1 MSIEYENKVK
11 NYLRMLE
18 NETRYIT
25 ATPED
30 WLKFLHTSCNNYKLD
45 FRELV
50 LVNTTFPNATA
61 LLQLKDWNSKFGRKV
76 KKQETG
82 IPSLDFTQGKRIRV
96 KYYFDISQTV
106 ETENS
111 KPVPLWRYNNKHE
124 SNVVKA
130 LNSKFNLKC
139 SNFET
144 AISGAINKLTLISLD
159 SNYNYLQKVYNNTP
173 LVKFGA
179 TAKKIYGDMI
189 AKSAMAVVVSRC
201 GYDITK
207 LFNANDFQDVTMFD
221 SSKTTLALGSA
232 TLNTAKEIL
241 NVISYTINKE
251 IEKEKSY
258 ERNKENSQWNRLYS
272 GRGRDLVSGPST
284 SGVRVEQLGSSKERL
299 LEEQRRDAIRRNDD
313 DGRDSSAPRNSSN
326 SGSGEVQNIDRAEE
340 ESIGS
345 NRGTQG
351 ERLAQVGTISQ
362 QHSGGSS
369 SGSSRR
375 NDLHLNEENLKSNT
389 EAEVIDN
396 SSAFSISQEQINKI
410 ITEGS
415 GVVNG
420 KYRIYEQFAKDETL
434 KDNAQFLK
442 NEYGIGGKSSAA
454 TYNHIGVDWDG
465 KGLLLANKN
474 TENKILL
481 KWEKVAKIIS
491 YLIKTDGYLNSAE
504 KQGYIDYKKAKE
516 LPAEKQ
522 KEAEIPAEELELAY
536 SVGKK
541 CYIGADEYK
550 IIGITD
556 NAVSLFDSRYP
567 LLSTDMSKEEFEKK
581 ITENRQFNEH
591 LFVKKLL
598 DKDLFFNNLDKESFT
613 YIYYNPDADSGG
625 QFVITEIPYEQ
636 VIEASKK
643 YPDNTSEFFDY
654 IVSVGRQTAVDVDS
668 EFFRDSLDKYNSN
681 SHFAEGLTDDVKN
694 QLTNIALSGDTNFK
708 QKDYYDSYSEIQSE
722 NPDAIILFRVGDFY
736 EVLGDNAQEAA
747 EALNL
752 TLMSRTINGEKI
764 PMVGFPSSYL
774 EDNEN
779 LLVEIGYKILTV
791 EPEDVAERASLRNKA
806 QEVAKQ
812 NNLPFYDKFSMG
824 FEDDFDMAV
833 YDGSMSADDYEKL
846 QQADIEPKADRP
858 TITCDWSEHS
868 AFEDGKTYS
877 VADFDRI
884 MKSADDEWVRLRQY
898 EQDTYGNDMD
908 AIYQAYEDG
917 EIDSVHQG
925 YAKTKFI
932 INMPDGTRYT
942 ERQDIGDGDGGVI
955 DFLRQYDNYKNLVP
969 ILEQERDNEPSL
981 LTPVYGE
988 EFVKEVE
995 EQSDNL
1001 SAQQKREDVI
1011 FSSDGKNYV
1020 ITDDNFAD
1028 GTKSER
1034 YANNINAIK
1043 TLKEIESS
1051 NRQATPAEQEILAKY
1066 VGWGGLDSYF
1076 KAENNAQLKA
1086 LLNDDEYKAAL
1097 ASTLTSF
1104 YTPPAVIRAVYN
1116 ALNNLGFKTGNI
1128 LEPSCGVGNFMGLCP
1143 TNMSDSKFYG
1153 VELDDISGRIASKLY
1168 PQANIA
1174 VQGFETTN
1182 LPDNFFDAAVGNV
1195 PFAQLKVLDKK
1206 YDKYNF
1212 LIHDY
1217 FFAKTLDKVRPGGI
1231 IAFIT
1236 SKGTMDK
1243 KSSKVRKY
1251 IAQRAELL
1259 GAIRLPNDT
1268 FSKTAGTEVTS
1279 DILIL
1284 KKRERMI
1291 DIEPDWVHLGKDDN
1305 GITINS
1311 YFVEHPEMILGEMQ
1325 EVSGPFGAKA
1335 ECIAYENANL
1345 EDLLNEAVSNIDG
1358 EYKAQAIE
1366 KLFED
1371 TEDDEDADLIPAT
1384 PDVKN
1389 FSYTVVDG
1397 DIYYRQNSVM
1407 EKQKVNKTAEKRIKA
1422 LVKVREAL
1430 REVLNNQLEDMP
1442 DEIIANSQRKLNVIY
1457 DRFVNEYGY
1466 INSKANMKAFEKDN
1480 SINLLASL
1488 EKFDSEKNYKGKSD
1502 IFSKRTIQPHKAVDK
1517 VDTASDAL
1525 AVSISEKAK
1534 IDLEYMSQLYGKSVD
1549 DIIDE
1554 LEGVIFNV
1562 PGTDIYQTADEYL
1575 SGNVREKLRTAL
1587 SYSYDKPEQYDCN
1600 ITALKAVQPVD
1611 LTATE
1616 IDVRLGATWLP
1627 VDVVRDFMYE
1637 TFGTSRY
1644 IRDSIDVSYSEYN
1657 SEWRIS
1663 HKSLDKSVNAVST
1676 YGTKRINAYKILEDT
1691 LNLRDV
1697 KIFDNI
1703 FENGKE
1709 KRVLNKEETAIAQS
1723 KQELI
1728 KSRFASWIFSD
1739 RDRRERLCRLYNEKF
1754 NSVRPR
1760 EYDGSHL
1767 IFDGMNSEIQL
1778 REHQRNAVAHAIYG
1792 GNTLLAHTVG
1802 AGKTFEMVAIA
1813 MESKR
1818 LGLCNKSLFVVP
1830 NHITEQMGIEF
1841 MQLYPA
1847 ANILVATKKDFETA
1861 NRKKFCSRIAT
1872 GDYDAVIIGHS
1883 QFEKIPMSIERQRQ
1897 IIEMQIDDV
1906 IESITFAQD
1915 NNAENFTI
1923 KQLEKM
1929 KKNLENKLQKLNDQ
1943 SRKDDVVIFEE
1954 LGVDRLFVDEAHYY
1968 KNLFLYTKMRNVAG
1982 VSQTEAQKSSDL
1994 FMKCRYLDEI
2004 TDGKGVV
2011 FATGTPI
2018 SNSMTELY
2026 TMQRYLQYNKLVD
2039 LGLSNFDAWAS
2050 TFGETVTALELSP
2063 EGNGYRMKTRFAKF
2077 FNLPELMST
2086 FREIADIKTADV
2098 LDLDV
2103 PEVERHNVLTKP
2115 SEQQKEIIAG
2125 IGDRADKVHSGDV
2138 DPSVDNM
2145 LKITNDGR
2153 KLALDQR
2160 LINPMLP
2167 DFEGSKLNVCAD
2179 NIFSLWDKTKEDRLA
2194 QMVFCDISTPNGAG
2208 KFNVYDELKTK
2219 LIAKGIPENE
2229 IAFIHDAK
2237 TNQQKQDIFSQVRSG
2252 KIRVIIGSTSKMGA
2266 GTNCQDKL
2274 IALHHLDCPWRP
2286 SDLQQREG
2294 RIIRQGNKNSLVHIY
2309 SYLTENTF
2317 DAYLYQLVENKQK
2330 FISQIM
2336 TSKSPVRSAED
2347 IDELQLSYAVAKA
2360 LCSGNPLIKEKMDLD
2375 IEVSKL
2381 QLLKANFLSVKY
2393 DLEDKIASTYP
2404 QQINNAKYKIDKIKN
2419 DIELAQSH
2427 ITDDFELKIKG
2438 ITYNDK
2444 KEAGQQL
2451 LLACDKSIGSDK
2463 VRIGEY
2469 KGFIL
2474 DLRFDAYHS
2483 NKYFLTLNGSAHYDV
2498 ELGQDIFGNVTRIDN
2513 VLKSLPG
2520 ELEKA
2525 KNELSKVESDYDSAK
2540 EAVNTTFDK
2549 EEELNTKLAR
2559 LKELNTILEVD
2570 NSSIK
2575 KNEDTADNNE
2585 DEYYYAKVN
2594 EKQKDILFSEG
2605 YKDFAPSDDGGK
2617 FIVKYPAA
2625 DKVKVQQ
2632 LLNNNAI
2639 KL

>member
-1 MSIEYENKVK
+1 M
-11 NYLRMLE
+11 
-18 NETRYIT
+18 
-25 ATPED
+25 
-30 WLKFLHTSCNNYKLD
+30 
-45 FRELV
+45 
-50 LVNTTFPNATA
+50 
-61 LLQLKDWNSKFGRKV
+61 
-76 KKQETG
+76 
-82 IPSLDFTQGKRIRV
+82 
-96 KYYFDISQTV
+96 YYDISQTI
-106 ETENS
+106 ETEKS
-111 KPVPLWRYNNKHE
+111 KPVPLWNYNKENE
-124 SNVVKA
+124 QSIVTA
-130 LNSKFNLKC
+130 LNKKFGLKVK
-139 SNFET
+139 SFET
-144 AISGAINKLTLISLD
+144 AIAGAINILTKSNSENNYQILKNVYRKATISKYD
-159 SNYNYLQKVYNNTP
+159 N
-173 LVKFGA
+173 A
-179 TAKKIYGDMI
+179 RKIHSDI
-189 AKSAMAVVVSRC
+189 VAKSAMAVICSRC
-201 GYDITK
+201 GFDITK
-207 LFNANDFQDVTMFD
+207 IFNSEDFREVTYYD
-221 SSKTTLALGSA
+221 SSQAAVALGNA
-232 TLNTAKEIL
+232 TFDTAKSIL
-241 NVISYTINKE
+241 QIISHTIQKE
-251 IEKEKSY
+251 RVLNNGK
-258 ERNKENSQWNRLYS
+258 RNNNSLW
-272 GRGRDLVSGPST
+272 
-284 SGVRVEQLGSSKERL
+284 SGVRQGQRGILEANSPTSKTGVEYVGNGKERIS
-299 LEEQRRDAIRRNDD
+299 ENEQSSRIRYDADVRGNLYP
-313 DGRDSSAPRNSSN
+313 PRNSSN
-326 SGSGEVQNIDRAEE
+326 SSSGEVRNIDRAEE
-340 ESIGS
+340 ESVGS

-351 ERLAQVGTISQ
+351 ERLAQVGSVSK

-375 NDLHLNEENLKSNT
+375 NDLHLNEENLTSNT

-442 NEYGIGGKSSAA
+442 NEYWIGGKSSAA

-556 NAVSLFDSRYP
+556 NTVSLFDSRYP

-591 LFVKKLL
+591 LFVKKSL

-681 SHFAEGLTDDVKN
+681 SHFAEGMTDDVKN
-694 QLTNIALSGDTNFK
+694 QLTNIALSGDTNFN
-708 QKDYYDSYSEIQSE
+708 QKGYYDSYSEIQSE

-791 EPEDVAERASLRNKA
+791 EQEDIAERASLRNKA

-812 NNLPFYDKFSMG
+812 NNLPFSDKFSMG
-824 FEDDFDMAV
+824 FKDDFDTAV

-858 TITCDWSEHS
+858 TITCDWSEHP

-884 MKSADDEWVRLRQY
+884 MKSADDEWVEQRQF
-898 EQDTYGNDMD
+898 EIEEYGSEN
-908 AIYQAYEDG
+908 AVAEAYRNG
-917 EIDSVHQG
+917 ELDDVHLG

-981 LTPVYGE
+981 LTPVYGD
-988 EFVKEVE
+988 EFVQELE
-995 EQSDNL
+995 QQSDKL
-1001 SAQQKREDVI
+1001 SAPKQQEDII

-1116 ALNNLGFKTGNI
+1116 AFNNLGFKTGNI

-1502 IFSKRTIQPHKAVDK
+1502 IFSKRTIKPHKAVDK

-1637 TFGTSRY
+1637 TIGTPRY

-1657 SEWRIS
+1657 AEWRIS
-1663 HKSLDKSVNAVST
+1663 HKSFDKSVNAVST
-1676 YGTKRINAYKILEDT
+1676 YGTKIINAYKILEDT

-1697 KIFDNI
+1697 KIFDNV

-1709 KRVLNKEETAIAQS
+1709 RRILNKEETAIAQS

-1897 IIEMQIDDV
+1897 IIETQIDDV
-1906 IESITFAQD
+1906 IESIAFAQN

-1923 KQLEKM
+1923 KQLEKT

-1943 SRKDDVVIFEE
+1943 SRKDDVVTFEE

-1982 VSQTEAQKSSDL
+1982 VGQTEAQKSSDL

-2026 TMQRYLQYNKLVD
+2026 TMQRYLQYNKLLE
-2039 LGLSNFDAWAS
+2039 LGLNNFDAWAS

-2063 EGNGYRMKTRFAKF
+2063 EGYT
-2077 FNLPELMST
+2077 L
-2086 FREIADIKTADV
+2086 V
-2098 LDLDV
+2098 
-2103 PEVERHNVLTKP
+2103 
-2115 SEQQKEIIAG
+2115 
-2125 IGDRADKVHSGDV
+2125 
-2138 DPSVDNM
+2138 
-2145 LKITNDGR
+2145 GR
-2153 KLALDQR
+2153 
-2160 LINPMLP
+2160 
-2167 DFEGSKLNVCAD
+2167 
-2179 NIFSLWDKTKEDRLA
+2179 
-2194 QMVFCDISTPNGAG
+2194 
-2208 KFNVYDELKTK
+2208 
-2219 LIAKGIPENE
+2219 
-2229 IAFIHDAK
+2229 
-2237 TNQQKQDIFSQVRSG
+2237 
-2252 KIRVIIGSTSKMGA
+2252 
-2266 GTNCQDKL
+2266 
-2274 IALHHLDCPWRP
+2274 
-2286 SDLQQREG
+2286 
-2294 RIIRQGNKNSLVHIY
+2294 
-2309 SYLTENTF
+2309 
-2317 DAYLYQLVENKQK
+2317 
-2330 FISQIM
+2330 
-2336 TSKSPVRSAED
+2336 
-2347 IDELQLSYAVAKA
+2347 
-2360 LCSGNPLIKEKMDLD
+2360 
-2375 IEVSKL
+2375 
-2381 QLLKANFLSVKY
+2381 
-2393 DLEDKIASTYP
+2393 
-2404 QQINNAKYKIDKIKN
+2404 
-2419 DIELAQSH
+2419 
-2427 ITDDFELKIKG
+2427 
-2438 ITYNDK
+2438 
-2444 KEAGQQL
+2444 
-2451 LLACDKSIGSDK
+2451 
-2463 VRIGEY
+2463 
-2469 KGFIL
+2469 
-2474 DLRFDAYHS
+2474 
-2483 NKYFLTLNGSAHYDV
+2483 
-2498 ELGQDIFGNVTRIDN
+2498 
-2513 VLKSLPG
+2513 
-2520 ELEKA
+2520 
-2525 KNELSKVESDYDSAK
+2525 
-2540 EAVNTTFDK
+2540 
-2549 EEELNTKLAR
+2549 
-2559 LKELNTILEVD
+2559 
-2570 NSSIK
+2570 
-2575 KNEDTADNNE
+2575 
-2585 DEYYYAKVN
+2585 
-2594 EKQKDILFSEG
+2594 
-2605 YKDFAPSDDGGK
+2605 
-2617 FIVKYPAA
+2617 
-2625 DKVKVQQ
+2625 
-2632 LLNNNAI
+2632 
-2639 KL
+2639 

>member
-1 MSIEYENKVK
+1 MSIEYENQLN
-11 NYLRMLE
+11 NYIRMFE
-18 NETRYIT
+18 NELRNLT
-25 ATPED
+25 ATPND
-30 WLKFLHTSCNNYKLD
+30 WLKFLYSACHNYKLD
-45 FRELV
+45 FKELV
-50 LVNTTFPNATA
+50 LVNTTFPNSTA
-61 LLQLKDWNSKFGRKV
+61 VLPKKAWVEKFGRVIDKNAV
-76 KKQETG
+76 A
-82 IPSLDFTQGKRIRV
+82 IPSIVFNGSNSRLKL
-96 KYYFDISQTV
+96 YYDISQTI
-106 ETENS
+106 ETEKS
-111 KPVPLWRYNNKHE
+111 KPVPLWNYNKENE
-124 SNVVKA
+124 QSIVTA
-130 LNSKFNLKC
+130 LNKKFGLKVK
-139 SNFET
+139 SFET
-144 AISGAINKLTLISLD
+144 AIAGAINILTKSNSENNYQILKNVYRKATISKYD
-159 SNYNYLQKVYNNTP
+159 N
-173 LVKFGA
+173 A
-179 TAKKIYGDMI
+179 RKIHSDI
-189 AKSAMAVVVSRC
+189 VAKSAMAVICSRC
-201 GYDITK
+201 GFDITK
-207 LFNANDFQDVTMFD
+207 IFNSEDFREVTYYD
-221 SSKTTLALGSA
+221 SSQAAVALGNA
-232 TLNTAKEIL
+232 TFDTAKSIL
-241 NVISYTINKE
+241 QIISHTIQKE
-251 IEKEKSY
+251 RVLNNGK
-258 ERNKENSQWNRLYS
+258 RNNNSLW
-272 GRGRDLVSGPST
+272 
-284 SGVRVEQLGSSKERL
+284 SGVRQGQRGILEANSPTSKTGVEYVGNGKERIS
-299 LEEQRRDAIRRNDD
+299 ENEQSSRIRYDADVRGNLYP
-313 DGRDSSAPRNSSN
+313 PRNSSN
-326 SGSGEVQNIDRAEE
+326 SSSGEVRNIDRAEE
-340 ESIGS
+340 ESVGS

-351 ERLAQVGTISQ
+351 ERLAQVGSVSE

-375 NDLHLNEENLKSNT
+375 NDLHLNEENLTSNT

-643 YPDNTSEFFDY
+643 YLDNTSEFFDY

-736 EVLGDNAQEAA
+736 EV
-747 EALNL
+747 
-752 TLMSRTINGEKI
+752 
-764 PMVGFPSSYL
+764 
-774 EDNEN
+774 
-779 LLVEIGYKILTV
+779 
-791 EPEDVAERASLRNKA
+791 
-806 QEVAKQ
+806 
-812 NNLPFYDKFSMG
+812 
-824 FEDDFDMAV
+824 
-833 YDGSMSADDYEKL
+833 SADDYEKL

-858 TITCDWSEHS
+858 TITCDWSEHP

-981 LTPVYGE
+981 LAPVYGE

-1001 SAQQKREDVI
+1001 SAQQKREDII

-1291 DIEPDWVHLGKDDN
+1291 DIEPDWVHLGTDDN

-1325 EVSGPFGAKA
+1325 EVSGQFGAKA

-1442 DEIIANSQRKLNVIY
+1442 DEIIANSQRKLNIIY
-1457 DRFVNEYGY
+1457 DKFVNEYGY

-1534 IDLEYMSQLYGKSVD
+1534 IDLEYISQLYGKSVD

-1554 LEGVIFNV
+1554 LKGVIFNV
-1562 PGTDIYQTADEYL
+1562 PGTDVYQTADEYL

-1587 SYSYDKPEQYDCN
+1587 SYSYDKPEQYDSN

-1637 TFGTSRY
+1637 TIGTPRY

-1663 HKSLDKSVNAVST
+1663 HKSFDKSVNAVST

-1697 KIFDNI
+1697 KIFDNV
-1703 FENGKE
+1703 FEDGKE
-1709 KRVLNKEETAIAQS
+1709 KRILNKEETAIAQS

-1906 IESITFAQD
+1906 IESIAFAQD

-1923 KQLEKM
+1923 KQLEKT

-1943 SRKDDVVIFEE
+1943 SRKDDVVTFEE

-1982 VSQTEAQKSSDL
+1982 VGQTEAQKSSDL

-2208 KFNVYDELKTK
+2208 KFNVYDELKAK

-2393 DLEDKIASTYP
+2393 ELEDQIASTFP
-2404 QQINNAKYKIDKIKN
+2404 QKISSAKYNVEKIKS
-2419 DIELAQSH
+2419 DIELAKSH
-2427 ITDDFELKIKG
+2427 INDDFALKIKG

-2483 NKYFLTLNGSAHYDV
+2483 NKYILTLNGSAHYDV

-2525 KNELSKVESDYDSAK
+2525 KNELSKVESDCDSAK

-2585 DEYYYAKVN
+2585 DDYYYAKVN

>member
-1 MSIEYENKVK
+1 MSIEYENQLN
-11 NYLRMLE
+11 NYIRMFE
-18 NETRYIT
+18 NELRNLT
-25 ATPED
+25 ATPND
-30 WLKFLHTSCNNYKLD
+30 WLKFLYSACHNYKLD
-45 FRELV
+45 FKELV
-50 LVNTTFPNATA
+50 LVNTTFPNSTA
-61 LLQLKDWNSKFGRKV
+61 VLPKKAWVEKFGRVIDKNAV
-76 KKQETG
+76 A
-82 IPSLDFTQGKRIRV
+82 IPSIVFNGSNSRLKL
-96 KYYFDISQTV
+96 YYDISQTI
-106 ETENS
+106 ETEKS
-111 KPVPLWRYNNKHE
+111 KPVPLWNYNKENE
-124 SNVVKA
+124 QSIVTA
-130 LNSKFNLKC
+130 LNKKFGLKVK
-139 SNFET
+139 SFET
-144 AISGAINKLTLISLD
+144 AIAGAINILTKSNSENNYQILKNVYRKATISKYD
-159 SNYNYLQKVYNNTP
+159 N
-173 LVKFGA
+173 A
-179 TAKKIYGDMI
+179 RKIHSDI
-189 AKSAMAVVVSRC
+189 VAKSAMAVICSRC
-201 GYDITK
+201 GFDITK
-207 LFNANDFQDVTMFD
+207 IFNSEDFREVTYYD
-221 SSKTTLALGSA
+221 SSQAAVALGNA
-232 TLNTAKEIL
+232 TFDTAKSIL
-241 NVISYTINKE
+241 QIISHTIQKE
-251 IEKEKSY
+251 RVLNNGK
-258 ERNKENSQWNRLYS
+258 RNNNSLW
-272 GRGRDLVSGPST
+272 
-284 SGVRVEQLGSSKERL
+284 SGVRQGQRGILEANSPTSKTGVEYVGNGKERIS
-299 LEEQRRDAIRRNDD
+299 ENEQSSRIRYDADVRGNLYP
-313 DGRDSSAPRNSSN
+313 PRNSSN
-326 SGSGEVQNIDRAEE
+326 SSSGEVRNIDRAEE
-340 ESIGS
+340 ESVGS

-351 ERLAQVGTISQ
+351 ERLAQVGSVSE

-375 NDLHLNEENLKSNT
+375 NDLHLNEENLTSNT

-504 KQGYIDYKKAKE
+504 KQGYIEYKKAKE
-516 LPAEKQ
+516 KPTEEKEVIETAA
-522 KEAEIPAEELELAY
+522 KNLALSY
-536 SVGKK
+536 SVGNK
-541 CYIGADEYK
+541 CYIGSDEYK
-550 IIGITD
+550 IVGITD
-556 NAVSLFDSRYP
+556 NTVSLYDSRFP
-567 LLSTDMSKEEFEKK
+567 LLSTEMSKEEFERR
-581 ITENRQFNEH
+581 ITENTLNEH
-591 LFVKKLL
+591 L
-598 DKDLFFNNLDKESFT
+598 
-613 YIYYNPDADSGG
+613 Y
-625 QFVITEIPYEQ
+625 
-636 VIEASKK
+636 
-643 YPDNTSEFFDY
+643 
-654 IVSVGRQTAVDVDS
+654 
-668 EFFRDSLDKYNSN
+668 
-681 SHFAEGLTDDVKN
+681 
-694 QLTNIALSGDTNFK
+694 
-708 QKDYYDSYSEIQSE
+708 
-722 NPDAIILFRVGDFY
+722 
-736 EVLGDNAQEAA
+736 AA
-747 EALNL
+747 EQQSNTDTA
-752 TLMSRTINGEKI
+752 
-764 PMVGFPSSYL
+764 
-774 EDNEN
+774 NES
-779 LLVEIGYKILTV
+779 VT
-791 EPEDVAERASLRNKA
+791 AESEQSN
-806 QEVAKQ
+806 
-812 NNLPFYDKFSMG
+812 
-824 FEDDFDMAV
+824 
-833 YDGSMSADDYEKL
+833 
-846 QQADIEPKADRP
+846 DI
-858 TITCDWSEHS
+858 TITCEWSEHS
-868 AFEDGKTYS
+868 AFENGKTYS

-898 EQDTYGNDMD
+898 EQDVYGDMD
-908 AIYQAYEDG
+908 AIYKAYEDG
-917 EIDSVHQG
+917 EIDGVHQG
-925 YAKTKFI
+925 YAKTKFT
-932 INMPDGTRYT
+932 INMPDGTKYT
-942 ERQDIGDGDGGVI
+942 LRQDIGDGDGGVI

-1116 ALNNLGFKTGNI
+1116 AFNNLGFKTGNI

-1291 DIEPDWVHLGKDDN
+1291 DIEPDWVHLGTDDN

-1325 EVSGPFGAKA
+1325 EVSGAFGAKA

-1637 TFGTSRY
+1637 TIGTPRY

-1657 SEWRIS
+1657 AEWRIS
-1663 HKSLDKSVNAVST
+1663 HKSFDKSVNAVST
-1676 YGTKRINAYKILEDT
+1676 YGTKIINAYKILEDT

-1697 KIFDNI
+1697 KIFDNV
-1703 FENGKE
+1703 FEDGKE
-1709 KRVLNKEETAIAQS
+1709 KRILNKEETAIAQS

-1818 LGLCNKSLFVVP
+1818 LGLCSKSLFVVP

-1897 IIEMQIDDV
+1897 IIETQIDDV
-1906 IESITFAQD
+1906 IESIAFAQD

-1923 KQLEKM
+1923 KQLEKT

-1943 SRKDDVVIFEE
+1943 SRKDDVVTFEE

-2026 TMQRYLQYNKLVD
+2026 TMQRYLQYNKLAE

-2103 PEVERHNVLTKP
+2103 PDVERHNVLTKP
-2115 SEQQKEIIAG
+2115 SEQQKEIITG
-2125 IGDRADKVHSGDV
+2125 IGDRADKVHSGAV

-2194 QMVFCDISTPNGAG
+2194 KMVFCDISTPNGAG
-2208 KFNVYDELKTK
+2208 KFNVYDDLKEK

-2286 SDLQQREG
+2286 ADLQQREG

-2375 IEVSKL
+2375 VQVSKL
-2381 QLLKANFLSVKY
+2381 KILKANFLSVKY
-2393 DLEDKIASTYP
+2393 ELEDQIASTFP
-2404 QQINNAKYKIDKIKN
+2404 QKISSAKYNVEKIKS
-2419 DIELAQSH
+2419 DIELAKSH
-2427 ITDDFELKIKG
+2427 INDDFALKIKG

-2474 DLRFDAYHS
+2474 DLRFDSYHS
-2483 NKYFLTLNGSAHYDV
+2483 NKYILTLNGSAHYDV
-2498 ELGQDIFGNVTRIDN
+2498 ELGQDIFGNLTRIDN

-2559 LKELNTILEVD
+2559 LKELNAILEMD
-2570 NSSIK
+2570 NSSNKENK
-2575 KNEDTADNNE
+2575 KQDIVESSD
-2585 DEYYYAKVN
+2585 DEYHYAKVN

>member
-1 MSIEYENKVK
+1 MSIEYENRLN
-11 NYLRMLE
+11 NYIRMFE
-18 NETRYIT
+18 NELRNLT
-25 ATPED
+25 ATPND
-30 WLKFLHTSCNNYKLD
+30 WLKFLYSACHNYKLD
-45 FRELV
+45 FKELV
-50 LVNTTFPNATA
+50 LVNTTFPNSTA
-61 LLQLKDWNSKFGRKV
+61 VLPKKAWVEKFGRMIDKNAV
-76 KKQETG
+76 A
-82 IPSLDFTQGKRIRV
+82 IPSIVFNGSNSRV
-96 KYYFDISQTV
+96 KLYYDISQTI
-106 ETENS
+106 ETEKS
-111 KPVPLWRYNNKHE
+111 KPVPLWKYDIKDEQSIVTAFNKKFGL
-124 SNVVKA
+124 KA
-130 LNSKFNLKC
+130 KS
-139 SNFET
+139 FET
-144 AISGAINKLTLISLD
+144 VIAGAINILAKSNSENNYQILKNVYRKATISRYD
-159 SNYNYLQKVYNNTP
+159 N
-173 LVKFGA
+173 A
-179 TAKKIYGDMI
+179 RKIHSDI
-189 AKSAMAVVVSRC
+189 VAKSAMAVICSRC
-201 GYDITK
+201 GFDITK
-207 LFNANDFQDVTMFD
+207 IFNFGDFREVTYYD
-221 SSKTTLALGSA
+221 SSQAAVALGNA
-232 TLNTAKEIL
+232 TFGTAKSIL
-241 NVISYTINKE
+241 QIISYTIQKE
-251 IEKEKSY
+251 RVLNNGK
-258 ERNKENSQWNRLYS
+258 RNNNSLW
-272 GRGRDLVSGPST
+272 
-284 SGVRVEQLGSSKERL
+284 SGVRQGQRGILDANSPTPEIGVEYVGNGKERIS
-299 LEEQRRDAIRRNDD
+299 ENEQSSRIRYDADVRGNLYP
-313 DGRDSSAPRNSSN
+313 PRNN
-326 SGSGEVQNIDRAEE
+326 SDSGTGEVRNIDRAEE

-556 NAVSLFDSRYP
+556 NTVSLFDSRYP

-591 LFVKKLL
+591 LFVKKSL

-694 QLTNIALSGDTNFK
+694 QLTNIALSGDTNFN
-708 QKDYYDSYSEIQSE
+708 QKGYYDSYSEIQSE

-736 EVLGDNAQEAA
+736 EVLGDNAQEVA

-791 EPEDVAERASLRNKA
+791 EQEDIAERASLRNKA

-812 NNLPFYDKFSMG
+812 NNLPFSDKFSMG
-824 FEDDFDMAV
+824 FEDDFDTAV

-917 EIDSVHQG
+917 EIDGVHQG

-932 INMPDGTRYT
+932 INMPDGTKYT

-1116 ALNNLGFKTGNI
+1116 AFNNLGFKTGNI

-1644 IRDSIDVSYSEYN
+1644 IRNSIDVSYSEYN

-1663 HKSLDKSVNAVST
+1663 HKSFDKSVNAVST

-1697 KIFDNI
+1697 KIFDNV
-1703 FENGKE
+1703 FEDGKE
-1709 KRVLNKEETAIAQS
+1709 KRILNKEETAIAQS

-1802 AGKTFEMVAIA
+1802 AGKTFEMVAIV

-1818 LGLCNKSLFVVP
+1818 LGLCSKSLFVVP

-1897 IIEMQIDDV
+1897 IIETQIDDV
-1906 IESITFAQD
+1906 IESIAFAQD

-1923 KQLEKM
+1923 KQLEKT

-1943 SRKDDVVIFEE
+1943 SRKDDVVTFEE

-1982 VSQTEAQKSSDL
+1982 VGQTEAQKSSDL

-2026 TMQRYLQYNKLVD
+2026 TMQRYLQYNKLAE

-2063 EGNGYRMKTRFAKF
+2063 EGNGYRAKTRFAKF

-2115 SEQQKEIIAG
+2115 SGQQKDILTGLAE
-2125 IGDRADKVHSGDV
+2125 RAENVRSGAV
-2138 DPSVDNM
+2138 DPSTDNM

-2167 DFEGSKLNVCAD
+2167 DFEGSKLNACAD

-2208 KFNVYDELKTK
+2208 KFNVYDDLKEK

-2237 TNQQKQDIFSQVRSG
+2237 TNQQKQDIFTQVRSG

-2286 SDLQQREG
+2286 ADLQQREG

-2309 SYLTENTF
+2309 SYVTENTF

-2347 IDELQLSYAVAKA
+2347 VDEQALSYSEIKA
-2360 LCSGNPLIKEKMDLD
+2360 LASGNPLIKEKMDLD
-2375 IEVSKL
+2375 VQVSKL
-2381 QLLKANFLSVKY
+2381 KILKANFLSVKY
-2393 DLEDKIASTYP
+2393 ELEDQIASTFP
-2404 QQINNAKYKIDKIKN
+2404 QKISSAKYNVEKIKR
-2419 DIELAQSH
+2419 DIELAKSH
-2427 ITDDFELKIKG
+2427 INDDFALKIKG

-2483 NKYFLTLNGSAHYDV
+2483 NKYILTLNGSAHYDV
-2498 ELGQDIFGNVTRIDN
+2498 ELGQDIFGNLTRIDN
-2513 VLKSLPG
+2513 VLKSLPD

-2525 KNELSKVESDYDSAK
+2525 KNELSKVESDCDSAK

-2549 EEELNTKLAR
+2549 EDELNTKLAR
-2559 LKELNTILEVD
+2559 LKELNAILEMD
-2570 NSSIK
+2570 KSSTK
-2575 KNEDTADNNE
+2575 KEDTSNDS
-2585 DEYYYAKVN
+2585 EYHYTKVT
-2594 EKQKDILFSEG
+2594 EKQKEILSSNG
-2605 YKDFAPSDDGGK
+2605 YKDFAKADDGK
-2617 FIVKYPAA
+2617 NFIVKYPTVDK
-2625 DKVKVQQ
+2625 DKVQH
-2632 LLNNNAI
+2632 LLCNNTI

>member
-1 MSIEYENKVK
+1 MSIEYENQLN
-11 NYLRMLE
+11 NYIRMFE
-18 NETRYIT
+18 NELRNLT
-25 ATPED
+25 ATPND
-30 WLKFLHTSCNNYKLD
+30 WLKFLYSACHNYKLD
-45 FRELV
+45 FKELV
-50 LVNTTFPNATA
+50 LVNTTFPNSTA
-61 LLQLKDWNSKFGRKV
+61 VLPKKAWVEKFGRMIDKNAV
-76 KKQETG
+76 A
-82 IPSLDFTQGKRIRV
+82 IPSIVFNGSNSRV
-96 KYYFDISQTV
+96 KLYYDISQTI
-106 ETENS
+106 ETEKS
-111 KPVPLWRYNNKHE
+111 KPVPLWKYDIKDE
-124 SNVVKA
+124 QSIVTA
-130 LNSKFNLKC
+130 LNKKFGLKAK
-139 SNFET
+139 SFET
-144 AISGAINKLTLISLD
+144 VIAGAINILAKSNSENNYQILKNVYRKATISRYD
-159 SNYNYLQKVYNNTP
+159 N
-173 LVKFGA
+173 A
-179 TAKKIYGDMI
+179 RKIHSDI
-189 AKSAMAVVVSRC
+189 VAKSAMAVICSRC
-201 GYDITK
+201 GFDITK
-207 LFNANDFQDVTMFD
+207 IFNFGDFREVTYYD
-221 SSKTTLALGSA
+221 SSQAAVALGNA
-232 TLNTAKEIL
+232 TFGTAKSIL
-241 NVISYTINKE
+241 QIISHTIQKE
-251 IEKEKSY
+251 RVLNNGK
-258 ERNKENSQWNRLYS
+258 RNNNSLW
-272 GRGRDLVSGPST
+272 
-284 SGVRVEQLGSSKERL
+284 SGVRQGQRGILEANSPTSKTGVEYVGNGKERIS
-299 LEEQRRDAIRRNDD
+299 ENEQSSRIRYDADVRGNLYP
-313 DGRDSSAPRNSSN
+313 PRNSSN
-326 SGSGEVQNIDRAEE
+326 SSSGEVRNIDRAEE
-340 ESIGS
+340 ESVGS

-351 ERLAQVGTISQ
+351 ERLAQVGSVSK

-375 NDLHLNEENLKSNT
+375 NDLHLNEENLTSNT

-442 NEYGIGGKSSAA
+442 NEYWIGGKSSAA

-556 NAVSLFDSRYP
+556 NTVSLFDSRYP

-591 LFVKKLL
+591 LFVKKSL

-681 SHFAEGLTDDVKN
+681 SHFAEGMTDDVKN
-694 QLTNIALSGDTNFK
+694 QLTNIALSGDTNFN
-708 QKDYYDSYSEIQSE
+708 QKGYYDSYSEIQSE

-747 EALNL
+747 VALNL

-791 EPEDVAERASLRNKA
+791 EQEDIAERASLRNKA

-812 NNLPFYDKFSMG
+812 NNLPFSDKFSMG
-824 FEDDFDMAV
+824 FKDDFDTAV

-858 TITCDWSEHS
+858 TITCDWSEHP

-884 MKSADDEWVRLRQY
+884 MKSADDEWVEQRQF
-898 EQDTYGNDMD
+898 EIEEYGSEN
-908 AIYQAYEDG
+908 AVAEAYRNG
-917 EIDSVHQG
+917 ELDDVHLG

-981 LTPVYGE
+981 LTPVYGD
-988 EFVKEVE
+988 EFVQELE
-995 EQSDNL
+995 QQSDKL
-1001 SAQQKREDVI
+1001 SAPKQQEDII

-1116 ALNNLGFKTGNI
+1116 AFNNLGFKTGNI

-1502 IFSKRTIQPHKAVDK
+1502 IFSKRTIKPHKAVDK

-1637 TFGTSRY
+1637 TIGTPRY

-1657 SEWRIS
+1657 AEWRIS
-1663 HKSLDKSVNAVST
+1663 HKSFDKSVNAVST
-1676 YGTKRINAYKILEDT
+1676 YGTKIINAYKILEDT

-1697 KIFDNI
+1697 KIFDNV

-1709 KRVLNKEETAIAQS
+1709 RRILNKEETAIAQS

-1897 IIEMQIDDV
+1897 IIETQIDDV
-1906 IESITFAQD
+1906 IESIAFAQN

-1923 KQLEKM
+1923 KQLEKT

-1943 SRKDDVVIFEE
+1943 SRKDDVVTFEE

-1982 VSQTEAQKSSDL
+1982 VGQTEAQKSSDL

-2026 TMQRYLQYNKLVD
+2026 TMQRYLQYNKLLE
-2039 LGLSNFDAWAS
+2039 LGLNNFDAWAS

-2103 PEVERHNVLTKP
+2103 PDVERHNVLTKP

-2125 IGDRADKVHSGDV
+2125 IGDRADKVHSGAV

-2208 KFNVYDELKTK
+2208 KFNVYDELKAK

-2375 IEVSKL
+2375 VQVSKL
-2381 QLLKANFLSVKY
+2381 KILKANFLSVKY
-2393 DLEDKIASTYP
+2393 ELEDQIASTFP
-2404 QQINNAKYKIDKIKN
+2404 QKISSAKYNVEKIKS
-2419 DIELAQSH
+2419 DIELAKSH
-2427 ITDDFELKIKG
+2427 INDDFALKIKG

-2474 DLRFDAYHS
+2474 DLRFDSYHS
-2483 NKYFLTLNGSAHYDV
+2483 NKYILTLNGSAHYDV
-2498 ELGQDIFGNVTRIDN
+2498 ELGQDIFGNLTRIDN

>member
-144 AISGAINKLTLISLD
+144 AISGAINKLTLISLE

-173 LVKFGA
+173 LIKFGA
-179 TAKKIYGDMI
+179 AAKKIYGDMI

-313 DGRDSSAPRNSSN
+313 DGRASSAPRNSSN
-326 SGSGEVQNIDRAEE
+326 SGSGEVRNIDRAEE

-522 KEAEIPAEELELAY
+522 KEAEIPAEELGLAY

-556 NAVSLFDSRYP
+556 NTVSLFDSRYP

-591 LFVKKLL
+591 LFVKKSL

-681 SHFAEGLTDDVKN
+681 SHFAEGLTNDVKN
-694 QLTNIALSGDTNFK
+694 QLTNIALSGDTDFN
-708 QKDYYDSYSEIQSE
+708 QKGYYDSYSEIQSE
-722 NPDAIILFRVGDFY
+722 H
-736 EVLGDNAQEAA
+736 
-747 EALNL
+747 
-752 TLMSRTINGEKI
+752 
-764 PMVGFPSSYL
+764 
-774 EDNEN
+774 
-779 LLVEIGYKILTV
+779 
-791 EPEDVAERASLRNKA
+791 PE
-806 QEVAKQ
+806 
-812 NNLPFYDKFSMG
+812 
-824 FEDDFDMAV
+824 V

-858 TITCDWSEHS
+858 TITCDWSEHP

-884 MKSADDEWVRLRQY
+884 MKSADDEWVEQRQF
-898 EQDTYGNDMD
+898 EIEEYGSEN
-908 AIYQAYEDG
+908 AVAEAYRNG
-917 EIDSVHQG
+917 ELDDVHLG

-981 LTPVYGE
+981 LTPVYGD
-988 EFVKEVE
+988 EFVQELE
-995 EQSDNL
+995 QQSDKL
-1001 SAQQKREDVI
+1001 SAPKQQEDII

-1442 DEIIANSQRKLNVIY
+1442 DEVIANSQRKLNVIY

-1554 LEGVIFNV
+1554 LKGVIFNV
-1562 PGTDIYQTADEYL
+1562 PGTNVYQTADEYL

-1587 SYSYDKPEQYDCN
+1587 SYSYDKPEQYDSN

-1637 TFGTSRY
+1637 TIGTPRY

-1663 HKSLDKSVNAVST
+1663 HKSFDKSVNAVST

-1697 KIFDNI
+1697 KIFDNV
-1703 FENGKE
+1703 FEDGKE
-1709 KRVLNKEETAIAQS
+1709 KRILNKEETAIAQS

-1767 IFDGMNSEIQL
+1767 IFDGMNNEIQL

-1906 IESITFAQD
+1906 IESIAFAQD

-1923 KQLEKM
+1923 KQLEKT

-1943 SRKDDVVIFEE
+1943 SRKDDVVTFEE

-1982 VSQTEAQKSSDL
+1982 VGQTEAQKSSDL

-2026 TMQRYLQYNKLVD
+2026 TMQRYLQYNKLLE
-2039 LGLSNFDAWAS
+2039 LGLNNFDAWAS

-2063 EGNGYRMKTRFAKF
+2063 EGNGYRAKTRFAKF

-2115 SEQQKEIIAG
+2115 SEQQKDILAGLAERAEIV
-2125 IGDRADKVHSGDV
+2125 RSGAV
-2138 DPSVDNM
+2138 DPSKDNM

-2167 DFEGSKLNVCAD
+2167 DFEGSKLNACAD
-2179 NIFSLWDKTKEDRLA
+2179 NIFL
-2194 QMVFCDISTPNGAG
+2194 C
-2208 KFNVYDELKTK
+2208 
-2219 LIAKGIPENE
+2219 GI
-2229 IAFIHDAK
+2229 
-2237 TNQQKQDIFSQVRSG
+2237 
-2252 KIRVIIGSTSKMGA
+2252 
-2266 GTNCQDKL
+2266 
-2274 IALHHLDCPWRP
+2274 
-2286 SDLQQREG
+2286 
-2294 RIIRQGNKNSLVHIY
+2294 
-2309 SYLTENTF
+2309 
-2317 DAYLYQLVENKQK
+2317 KQK
-2330 FISQIM
+2330 
-2336 TSKSPVRSAED
+2336 
-2347 IDELQLSYAVAKA
+2347 
-2360 LCSGNPLIKEKMDLD
+2360 
-2375 IEVSKL
+2375 
-2381 QLLKANFLSVKY
+2381 
-2393 DLEDKIASTYP
+2393 
-2404 QQINNAKYKIDKIKN
+2404 KID
-2419 DIELAQSH
+2419 LHRWFSV
-2427 ITDDFELKIKG
+2427 
-2438 ITYNDK
+2438 TY
-2444 KEAGQQL
+2444 L
-2451 LLACDKSIGSDK
+2451 LPT
-2463 VRIGEY
+2463 VR
-2469 KGFIL
+2469 
-2474 DLRFDAYHS
+2474 
-2483 NKYFLTLNGSAHYDV
+2483 
-2498 ELGQDIFGNVTRIDN
+2498 GNLMYMMI
-2513 VLKSLPG
+2513 
-2520 ELEKA
+2520 
-2525 KNELSKVESDYDSAK
+2525 
-2540 EAVNTTFDK
+2540 
-2549 EEELNTKLAR
+2549 
-2559 LKELNTILEVD
+2559 
-2570 NSSIK
+2570 
-2575 KNEDTADNNE
+2575 
-2585 DEYYYAKVN
+2585 
-2594 EKQKDILFSEG
+2594 
-2605 YKDFAPSDDGGK
+2605 
-2617 FIVKYPAA
+2617 
-2625 DKVKVQQ
+2625 
-2632 LLNNNAI
+2632 
-2639 KL
+2639 

>member
-1 MSIEYENKVK
+1 MMSIEYENQLN
-11 NYLRMLE
+11 NYIRMFE
-18 NETRYIT
+18 NELRNLT
-25 ATPED
+25 ATPND
-30 WLKFLHTSCNNYKLD
+30 WLKFLYSACHNYKLD
-45 FRELV
+45 FKELV
-50 LVNTTFPNATA
+50 LVNTTFPNSTA
-61 LLQLKDWNSKFGRKV
+61 VLPKKAWVEKFGRVIDKNAV
-76 KKQETG
+76 A
-82 IPSLDFTQGKRIRV
+82 IPSIVFNGSNSRLKL
-96 KYYFDISQTV
+96 YYDISQTI
-106 ETENS
+106 ETEKS
-111 KPVPLWRYNNKHE
+111 KPVPLWNYNKENE
-124 SNVVKA
+124 QSIVTA
-130 LNSKFNLKC
+130 LNKKFGLKVK
-139 SNFET
+139 SFET
-144 AISGAINKLTLISLD
+144 AIAGAINILTKSNSENNYQILKNVYRKATISKYD
-159 SNYNYLQKVYNNTP
+159 N
-173 LVKFGA
+173 A
-179 TAKKIYGDMI
+179 RKIHSDI
-189 AKSAMAVVVSRC
+189 VAKSAMAVICSRC
-201 GYDITK
+201 GFDITK
-207 LFNANDFQDVTMFD
+207 IFNSEDFREVTYYD
-221 SSKTTLALGSA
+221 SSQAAVALGNA
-232 TLNTAKEIL
+232 TFDTAKSIL
-241 NVISYTINKE
+241 QIISHTIQKE
-251 IEKEKSY
+251 RVLNNGK
-258 ERNKENSQWNRLYS
+258 RNNNSLW
-272 GRGRDLVSGPST
+272 
-284 SGVRVEQLGSSKERL
+284 SGVRQGQRGILEANSPTSKTGVEYVGNGKERIS
-299 LEEQRRDAIRRNDD
+299 ENEQSSRIRYDADVRGNLYP
-313 DGRDSSAPRNSSN
+313 PRNSSN
-326 SGSGEVQNIDRAEE
+326 SSSGEVRNIDRAEE
-340 ESIGS
+340 ESVGS

-351 ERLAQVGTISQ
+351 ERLAQVGSVSE

-375 NDLHLNEENLKSNT
+375 NDLHLNEENLTSNT

-420 KYRIYEQFAKDETL
+420 KYRIYEKFAKDETL

-442 NEYGIGGKSSAA
+442 NEYGIGVKSSAA

-504 KQGYIDYKKAKE
+504 KQGYIEYKKAKE
-516 LPAEKQ
+516 KPTEEKEVIETAA
-522 KEAEIPAEELELAY
+522 KNLALSY
-536 SVGKK
+536 SVGNK
-541 CYIGADEYK
+541 CYIGSDEYK
-550 IIGITD
+550 IVGITD
-556 NAVSLFDSRYP
+556 NTVSLYDSRFP
-567 LLSTDMSKEEFEKK
+567 LLSTEMSKEEFERR
-581 ITENRQFNEH
+581 ITENTLNEH
-591 LFVKKLL
+591 L
-598 DKDLFFNNLDKESFT
+598 
-613 YIYYNPDADSGG
+613 Y
-625 QFVITEIPYEQ
+625 
-636 VIEASKK
+636 
-643 YPDNTSEFFDY
+643 
-654 IVSVGRQTAVDVDS
+654 
-668 EFFRDSLDKYNSN
+668 
-681 SHFAEGLTDDVKN
+681 
-694 QLTNIALSGDTNFK
+694 
-708 QKDYYDSYSEIQSE
+708 
-722 NPDAIILFRVGDFY
+722 
-736 EVLGDNAQEAA
+736 AA
-747 EALNL
+747 EQQSNTDTA
-752 TLMSRTINGEKI
+752 
-764 PMVGFPSSYL
+764 
-774 EDNEN
+774 NES
-779 LLVEIGYKILTV
+779 VT
-791 EPEDVAERASLRNKA
+791 AESEQSN
-806 QEVAKQ
+806 
-812 NNLPFYDKFSMG
+812 
-824 FEDDFDMAV
+824 
-833 YDGSMSADDYEKL
+833 
-846 QQADIEPKADRP
+846 DI
-858 TITCDWSEHS
+858 TITCEWSEHS
-868 AFEDGKTYS
+868 AFENGKTYS

-898 EQDTYGNDMD
+898 EQDVYGDMD
-908 AIYQAYEDG
+908 AIYKAYEDG
-917 EIDSVHQG
+917 EIDGVHQG
-925 YAKTKFI
+925 YAKTKFT
-932 INMPDGTRYT
+932 INMPDGTKYT
-942 ERQDIGDGDGGVI
+942 LRQDIGDGDGGVI
-955 DFLRQYDNYKNLVP
+955 DFLTSIESYKNIVP
-969 ILEQERDNEPSL
+969 MLEQARDNEPSL

-988 EFVKEVE
+988 KFAKELE
-995 EQSDNL
+995 QQSDKL
-1001 SAQQKREDVI
+1001 SAPNENVQQPQEDI
-1011 FSSDGKNYV
+1011 IISSDGKNYA

-1034 YANNINAIK
+1034 YEYNINAIK
-1043 TLKEIESS
+1043 TLKELEKN
-1051 NRQATPAEQEILAKY
+1051 NRQATPTEQEILAKY

-1076 KAENNAQLKA
+1076 KSENNGQLKA
-1086 LLNDDEYKAAL
+1086 LLDESEYKAAL

-1104 YTPPAVIRAVYN
+1104 YTPPTVIRAVYKV
-1116 ALNNLGFKTGNI
+1116 LDNLGFKSGNV
-1128 LEPSCGVGNFMGLCP
+1128 LEPSCGVGNFIGLCP
-1143 TNMSDSKFYG
+1143 QSMESSKFYG

-1182 LPDNFFDAAVGNV
+1182 LPDNFFDVAVGNV
-1195 PFAQLKVLDKK
+1195 PFAQMKVLDKK

-1231 IAFIT
+1231 VAFIT

-1243 KSSKVRKY
+1243 KSCKVRKY

-1259 GAIRLPNDT
+1259 GAVRLPNNT
-1268 FSKTAGTEVTS
+1268 FSRTAGTEVTS
-1279 DILIL
+1279 DVLFL
-1284 KKRERMI
+1284 QKRERMI
-1291 DIEPDWVHLGKDDN
+1291 DIEPDWVHLCTDDN

-1311 YFVEHPEMILGEMQ
+1311 YFVEHPEMICGEMQ
-1325 EVSGPFGAKA
+1325 EVSGPYGTKA
-1335 ECIAYENANL
+1335 ECIAYENADL
-1345 EDLLNEAVSNIDG
+1345 EDLLNEAVANIGG
-1358 EYKAQAIE
+1358 EYKAQEIE
-1366 KLFED
+1366 NLFDNTENIEED
-1371 TEDDEDADLIPAT
+1371 EIIPAT

-1389 FSYTVVDG
+1389 YSYTVVDG
-1397 DIYYRQNSVM
+1397 DIYYRQNSIM
-1407 EKQKVNKTAEKRIKA
+1407 ERQKLNATAEKRIKA

-1430 REVLNNQLEDMP
+1430 RGVLNNQLEDMP
-1442 DEIIANSQRKLNVIY
+1442 DEVIKNSQLKLNNLY
-1457 DRFVNEYGY
+1457 DNFINEFGY
-1466 INSKANMKAFEKDN
+1466 INTRANLKAFEKDD

-1502 IFSKRTIQPHKAVDK
+1502 IFSRRTIKPHKAIDK
-1517 VDTASDAL
+1517 VETAADAL
-1525 AVSISEKAK
+1525 AVSIAEKAK
-1534 IDLEYMSQLYGKSVD
+1534 VDLEYMSRLYGKSVN
-1549 DIIDE
+1549 DIVDE
-1554 LEGVIFNV
+1554 LEGAIFNV
-1562 PGTDIYQTADEYL
+1562 PGTDEYQTADEYL
-1575 SGNVREKLRTAL
+1575 SGNVRRKLRTAL
-1587 SYSYDKPEQYDCN
+1587 SYSYDKPEKYDSN
-1600 ITALKAVQPVD
+1600 IAALKAVQPTD
-1611 LTATE
+1611 LTASE

-1627 VDVVRDFMYE
+1627 VDVVRDFMYT
-1637 TFGTSRY
+1637 TFGTPRY
-1644 IRDSIDVSYSEYN
+1644 VQDSIEVSYSEYN

-1663 HKSLDKSVNAVST
+1663 HKSLDKSVNAVSN
-1676 YGTKRINAYKILEDT
+1676 YGTKRVNAYKILEDT
-1691 LNLRDV
+1691 LNLKDV
-1697 KIFDNI
+1697 RVFDNI
-1703 FENGKE
+1703 YDDGKE

-1728 KSRFASWIFSD
+1728 KSRFASWVFSE
-1739 RDRRERLCRLYNEKF
+1739 RNRRERLCRIYNERF

-1760 EYDGSHL
+1760 EYDGSFL
-1767 IFDGMNSEIQL
+1767 VFDGMNTEIRL
-1778 REHQRNAVAHAIYG
+1778 RDHQRNAVAHAIYG

-1830 NHITEQMGIEF
+1830 NHLTEQMGIEF

-1872 GDYDAVIIGHS
+1872 GDYDAVVIGHS
-1883 QFEKIPMSIERQRQ
+1883 QFEKIPMSTERQCQ
-1897 IIEMQIDDV
+1897 IIEIQIDEV
-1906 IESITFAQD
+1906 IESIRFAEEH
-1915 NNAENFTI
+1915 NAENFTI
-1923 KQLEKM
+1923 KQLEKT
-1929 KKNLENKLQKLNDQ
+1929 KKNLETKLKKLYDQ
-1943 SRKDDVVIFEE
+1943 SRKDDVVTFEE
-1954 LGVDRLFVDEAHYY
+1954 LGVDKLFVDEAHYY

-1982 VSQTEAQKSSDL
+1982 VGQTEAQKSSDL

-2026 TMQRYLQYNKLVD
+2026 TMQRYLQYNKLSEQR
-2039 LGLSNFDAWAS
+2039 LSNFDAWAS
-2050 TFGETVTALELSP
+2050 TFGETITALELSP
-2063 EGNGYRMKTRFAKF
+2063 EGNGYRAKTRFAKF

-2115 SEQQKEIIAG
+2115 SGQQKDILAG
-2125 IGDRADKVHSGDV
+2125 LAERAENVRSGAV
-2138 DPSVDNM
+2138 DPSKDNM

-2167 DFEGSKLNVCAD
+2167 DFEGSKLNACAD

-2194 QMVFCDISTPNGAG
+2194 QMVFCDLSTPDGAG
-2208 KFNVYDELKTK
+2208 KFNVYDDLKEK

-2286 SDLQQREG
+2286 ADLQQREG
-2294 RIIRQGNKNSLVHIY
+2294 RIVRQGNKNPLVHIY
-2309 SYLTENTF
+2309 SYVTENTF

-2330 FISQIM
+2330 FICQIM

-2347 IDELQLSYAVAKA
+2347 IDETAFSYSEIKA
-2360 LCSGNPLIKEKMDLD
+2360 LASGNPLIKEKMDLD
-2375 IEVSKL
+2375 VQVSKL
-2381 QLLKANFLSVKY
+2381 KILKANFLSVKY
-2393 DLEDKIASTYP
+2393 ELEDQIASTFP
-2404 QQINNAKYKIDKIKN
+2404 QKISSAKYNVEKIKS
-2419 DIELAQSH
+2419 DIELAKSH
-2427 ITDDFELKIKG
+2427 INDDFALKIKG

-2474 DLRFDAYHS
+2474 DLRFDSYHS
-2483 NKYFLTLNGSAHYDV
+2483 NKYILTLNGSAHYDV
-2498 ELGQDIFGNVTRIDN
+2498 ELGQDIFGNLTRIDN

-2525 KNELSKVESDYDSAK
+2525 KNELSKVESDCDSAK

-2559 LKELNTILEVD
+2559 LKELNAILEMD
-2570 NSSIK
+2570 NSSNKANK
-2575 KNEDTADNNE
+2575 KQDIVESSD
-2585 DEYYYAKVN
+2585 DEYHYAKVN
-2594 EKQKDILFSEG
+2594 KKQKDILFSEG

>member
-1 MSIEYENKVK
+1 MSIEYENQLN
-11 NYLRMLE
+11 NYIRMFE
-18 NETRYIT
+18 NELRNLT
-25 ATPED
+25 ATPND
-30 WLKFLHTSCNNYKLD
+30 WLKFLYSACHNYKLD
-45 FRELV
+45 FKELV
-50 LVNTTFPNATA
+50 LVNTTFPNSTA
-61 LLQLKDWNSKFGRKV
+61 VLPKKAWVEKFGRMIDKNAV
-76 KKQETG
+76 A
-82 IPSLDFTQGKRIRV
+82 IPSIVFNGSNSRV
-96 KYYFDISQTV
+96 KLYYDISQTI
-106 ETENS
+106 ETEKS
-111 KPVPLWRYNNKHE
+111 KPVPLWKYDIKDE
-124 SNVVKA
+124 QSIVTA
-130 LNSKFNLKC
+130 LNKKFGLKAK
-139 SNFET
+139 SFET
-144 AISGAINKLTLISLD
+144 VIAGAINILAKSNSENNYQILKNVYRKATISRYD
-159 SNYNYLQKVYNNTP
+159 N
-173 LVKFGA
+173 A
-179 TAKKIYGDMI
+179 RKIHSDI
-189 AKSAMAVVVSRC
+189 VAKSAMAVICSRC
-201 GYDITK
+201 GFDITK
-207 LFNANDFQDVTMFD
+207 IFNFGDFREVTYYD
-221 SSKTTLALGSA
+221 SSQAAVALGNA
-232 TLNTAKEIL
+232 TFGTAKSIL
-241 NVISYTINKE
+241 QIISYTIQKE
-251 IEKEKSY
+251 RVLNNGK
-258 ERNKENSQWNRLYS
+258 RNNNSLW
-272 GRGRDLVSGPST
+272 
-284 SGVRVEQLGSSKERL
+284 SGVRQGQRGILDANSPTPEIGVEYVGNGKERIS
-299 LEEQRRDAIRRNDD
+299 ENEQSSRIRYDADVRGNLYP
-313 DGRDSSAPRNSSN
+313 PRNN
-326 SGSGEVQNIDRAEE
+326 SDSGTGEVRNIDRAEE
-340 ESIGS
+340 RSIGS

-351 ERLAQVGTISQ
+351 ERLAQVGSVGER
-362 QHSGGSS
+362 HSGRSS

-556 NAVSLFDSRYP
+556 NTVSLFDSRYP

-591 LFVKKLL
+591 LFVKKSL

-694 QLTNIALSGDTNFK
+694 QLTNIALSGDTNFN
-708 QKDYYDSYSEIQSE
+708 QKGYYDSYSEIQSE

-791 EPEDVAERASLRNKA
+791 EPEDIAERTSLRNKA

-812 NNLPFYDKFSMG
+812 NNLPFSDKFSMG
-824 FEDDFDMAV
+824 FEDDFDTAV

-917 EIDSVHQG
+917 EIDGVHQG

-932 INMPDGTRYT
+932 INMPDGTKYT

-1371 TEDDEDADLIPAT
+1371 TEDDEDTDLIPAT

-1407 EKQKVNKTAEKRIKA
+1407 EKQKVNKTARKNKKEFGKQTTKA
-1422 LVKVREAL
+1422 
-1430 REVLNNQLEDMP
+1430 
-1442 DEIIANSQRKLNVIY
+1442 QR
-1457 DRFVNEYGY
+1457 
-1466 INSKANMKAFEKDN
+1466 
-1480 SINLLASL
+1480 
-1488 EKFDSEKNYKGKSD
+1488 
-1502 IFSKRTIQPHKAVDK
+1502 P
-1517 VDTASDAL
+1517 
-1525 AVSISEKAK
+1525 
-1534 IDLEYMSQLYGKSVD
+1534 
-1549 DIIDE
+1549 
-1554 LEGVIFNV
+1554 
-1562 PGTDIYQTADEYL
+1562 
-1575 SGNVREKLRTAL
+1575 
-1587 SYSYDKPEQYDCN
+1587 
-1600 ITALKAVQPVD
+1600 
-1611 LTATE
+1611 
-1616 IDVRLGATWLP
+1616 
-1627 VDVVRDFMYE
+1627 
-1637 TFGTSRY
+1637 
-1644 IRDSIDVSYSEYN
+1644 
-1657 SEWRIS
+1657 
-1663 HKSLDKSVNAVST
+1663 
-1676 YGTKRINAYKILEDT
+1676 
-1691 LNLRDV
+1691 
-1697 KIFDNI
+1697 
-1703 FENGKE
+1703 
-1709 KRVLNKEETAIAQS
+1709 
-1723 KQELI
+1723 
-1728 KSRFASWIFSD
+1728 
-1739 RDRRERLCRLYNEKF
+1739 
-1754 NSVRPR
+1754 
-1760 EYDGSHL
+1760 
-1767 IFDGMNSEIQL
+1767 
-1778 REHQRNAVAHAIYG
+1778 
-1792 GNTLLAHTVG
+1792 
-1802 AGKTFEMVAIA
+1802 
-1813 MESKR
+1813 
-1818 LGLCNKSLFVVP
+1818 
-1830 NHITEQMGIEF
+1830 
-1841 MQLYPA
+1841 
-1847 ANILVATKKDFETA
+1847 
-1861 NRKKFCSRIAT
+1861 
-1872 GDYDAVIIGHS
+1872 
-1883 QFEKIPMSIERQRQ
+1883 
-1897 IIEMQIDDV
+1897 
-1906 IESITFAQD
+1906 
-1915 NNAENFTI
+1915 
-1923 KQLEKM
+1923 
-1929 KKNLENKLQKLNDQ
+1929 
-1943 SRKDDVVIFEE
+1943 
-1954 LGVDRLFVDEAHYY
+1954 
-1968 KNLFLYTKMRNVAG
+1968 
-1982 VSQTEAQKSSDL
+1982 
-1994 FMKCRYLDEI
+1994 
-2004 TDGKGVV
+2004 
-2011 FATGTPI
+2011 
-2018 SNSMTELY
+2018 
-2026 TMQRYLQYNKLVD
+2026 
-2039 LGLSNFDAWAS
+2039 
-2050 TFGETVTALELSP
+2050 
-2063 EGNGYRMKTRFAKF
+2063 
-2077 FNLPELMST
+2077 
-2086 FREIADIKTADV
+2086 
-2098 LDLDV
+2098 
-2103 PEVERHNVLTKP
+2103 
-2115 SEQQKEIIAG
+2115 
-2125 IGDRADKVHSGDV
+2125 
-2138 DPSVDNM
+2138 
-2145 LKITNDGR
+2145 
-2153 KLALDQR
+2153 
-2160 LINPMLP
+2160 
-2167 DFEGSKLNVCAD
+2167 
-2179 NIFSLWDKTKEDRLA
+2179 
-2194 QMVFCDISTPNGAG
+2194 
-2208 KFNVYDELKTK
+2208 
-2219 LIAKGIPENE
+2219 
-2229 IAFIHDAK
+2229 
-2237 TNQQKQDIFSQVRSG
+2237 
-2252 KIRVIIGSTSKMGA
+2252 
-2266 GTNCQDKL
+2266 
-2274 IALHHLDCPWRP
+2274 
-2286 SDLQQREG
+2286 
-2294 RIIRQGNKNSLVHIY
+2294 
-2309 SYLTENTF
+2309 
-2317 DAYLYQLVENKQK
+2317 
-2330 FISQIM
+2330 
-2336 TSKSPVRSAED
+2336 
-2347 IDELQLSYAVAKA
+2347 
-2360 LCSGNPLIKEKMDLD
+2360 IKE
-2375 IEVSKL
+2375 
-2381 QLLKANFLSVKY
+2381 
-2393 DLEDKIASTYP
+2393 
-2404 QQINNAKYKIDKIKN
+2404 
-2419 DIELAQSH
+2419 
-2427 ITDDFELKIKG
+2427 
-2438 ITYNDK
+2438 
-2444 KEAGQQL
+2444 
-2451 LLACDKSIGSDK
+2451 
-2463 VRIGEY
+2463 R
-2469 KGFIL
+2469 
-2474 DLRFDAYHS
+2474 
-2483 NKYFLTLNGSAHYDV
+2483 
-2498 ELGQDIFGNVTRIDN
+2498 
-2513 VLKSLPG
+2513 
-2520 ELEKA
+2520 
-2525 KNELSKVESDYDSAK
+2525 
-2540 EAVNTTFDK
+2540 
-2549 EEELNTKLAR
+2549 
-2559 LKELNTILEVD
+2559 
-2570 NSSIK
+2570 
-2575 KNEDTADNNE
+2575 
-2585 DEYYYAKVN
+2585 
-2594 EKQKDILFSEG
+2594 
-2605 YKDFAPSDDGGK
+2605 
-2617 FIVKYPAA
+2617 
-2625 DKVKVQQ
+2625 
-2632 LLNNNAI
+2632 
-2639 KL
+2639 

>member
-1 MSIEYENKVK
+1 MSIEYENQLN
-11 NYLRMLE
+11 NYIRMFE
-18 NETRYIT
+18 NELRNLT
-25 ATPED
+25 ATPND
-30 WLKFLHTSCNNYKLD
+30 WLKFLYSACHNYKLD
-45 FRELV
+45 FKELV
-50 LVNTTFPNATA
+50 LVNTTFPNSTA
-61 LLQLKDWNSKFGRKV
+61 VLPKKAWVEKFGRMIDKNAV
-76 KKQETG
+76 A
-82 IPSLDFTQGKRIRV
+82 IPSIVFNGSNSRV
-96 KYYFDISQTV
+96 KLYYDISQTI
-106 ETENS
+106 ETEKS
-111 KPVPLWRYNNKHE
+111 KPVPLWKYDIKDE
-124 SNVVKA
+124 QSIVTA
-130 LNSKFNLKC
+130 LNKKFGLKAK
-139 SNFET
+139 SFET
-144 AISGAINKLTLISLD
+144 VIAGAINILAKSNSENNYQILKNVYRKATISRYD
-159 SNYNYLQKVYNNTP
+159 N
-173 LVKFGA
+173 A
-179 TAKKIYGDMI
+179 RKIHSDI
-189 AKSAMAVVVSRC
+189 VAKSAMAVICSRC
-201 GYDITK
+201 GFDITK
-207 LFNANDFQDVTMFD
+207 IFNFGDFREVTYYD
-221 SSKTTLALGSA
+221 SSQAAVALGNA
-232 TLNTAKEIL
+232 TFGTAKSIL
-241 NVISYTINKE
+241 QIISYTIQKE
-251 IEKEKSY
+251 RVLNNGK
-258 ERNKENSQWNRLYS
+258 RNNNSLW
-272 GRGRDLVSGPST
+272 
-284 SGVRVEQLGSSKERL
+284 SGVRQGQRGILDANSPTPEIGVEYVGNGKERIS
-299 LEEQRRDAIRRNDD
+299 ENEQSSRIRYDADVRGNLYP
-313 DGRDSSAPRNSSN
+313 PRNN
-326 SGSGEVQNIDRAEE
+326 SDSGTGEVRNIDRAEE
-340 ESIGS
+340 RSIGS

-351 ERLAQVGTISQ
+351 ERLAQVGSVGER
-362 QHSGGSS
+362 HSGRSS

-375 NDLHLNEENLKSNT
+375 NDLHLNEENLTSNT

-556 NAVSLFDSRYP
+556 NTVSLFDSRYP

-591 LFVKKLL
+591 LFVKKSL

-694 QLTNIALSGDTNFK
+694 QLTNIALSGDTNFN
-708 QKDYYDSYSEIQSE
+708 QKGYYDSYSEIQSE

-791 EPEDVAERASLRNKA
+791 EPEDIAERASLRNKA
-806 QEVAKQ
+806 QEVAKR
-812 NNLPFYDKFSMG
+812 NNLPFSDKFSMG
-824 FEDDFDMAV
+824 FEDDFDTAV

-917 EIDSVHQG
+917 EIDGVHQG

-932 INMPDGTRYT
+932 INMPDGTKYT

-1143 TNMSDSKFYG
+1143 TNMSESKFYG

-1259 GAIRLPNDT
+1259 GAIRLPNNT
-1268 FSKTAGTEVTS
+1268 FARTAGTEVTS

-1284 KKRERMI
+1284 QKRERMI
-1291 DIEPDWVHLGKDDN
+1291 DIEPEWVHLGTDDN

-1345 EDLLNEAVSNIDG
+1345 EDLLNEAIANIDG

-1366 KLFED
+1366 RLFED

-1397 DIYYRQNSVM
+1397 DIYYRQNSIM
-1407 EKQKVNKTAEKRIKA
+1407 EKQKPNKTAEKRIKA

-1442 DEIIANSQRKLNVIY
+1442 DEVIANSQRKLNVIY

-1534 IDLEYMSQLYGKSVD
+1534 IDLEYMSQLYGKSVN

-1637 TFGTSRY
+1637 TIGTPRY

-1703 FENGKE
+1703 FEDGKE

-1728 KSRFASWIFSD
+1728 KSRFAGWIFSD

-1767 IFDGMNSEIQL
+1767 VFDGMNSEIQL

-1897 IIEMQIDDV
+1897 IIETQIDDV
-1906 IESITFAQD
+1906 IESIAFAQD

-1923 KQLEKM
+1923 KQLEKT

-1943 SRKDDVVIFEE
+1943 SRKDDVVTFEE
-1954 LGVDRLFVDEAHYY
+1954 LGVDEAHYY

-1982 VSQTEAQKSSDL
+1982 VGQTEAQKSSDL

-2063 EGNGYRMKTRFAKF
+2063 EGNGYRAKTRFAKF

-2115 SEQQKEIIAG
+2115 SGQQKDILAG
-2125 IGDRADKVHSGDV
+2125 LAERAENVRSGAV
-2138 DPSVDNM
+2138 DPSKDNM

-2167 DFEGSKLNVCAD
+2167 DFEGSKLNACAD

-2194 QMVFCDISTPNGAG
+2194 QMVFCDLSTPDGAG
-2208 KFNVYDELKTK
+2208 KFNVYDDLKEK

-2286 SDLQQREG
+2286 ADLQQREG
-2294 RIIRQGNKNSLVHIY
+2294 RIVRQGNKNPLVHIY
-2309 SYLTENTF
+2309 SYVTENTF

-2330 FISQIM
+2330 FICQIM

-2347 IDELQLSYAVAKA
+2347 IDETAFSYSEIKA
-2360 LCSGNPLIKEKMDLD
+2360 LASGNPLIKEKMDLD
-2375 IEVSKL
+2375 VQVSKL
-2381 QLLKANFLSVKY
+2381 KILKANFLSVKY
-2393 DLEDKIASTYP
+2393 ELEDQIASTFP
-2404 QQINNAKYKIDKIKN
+2404 QKISSAKYNVEKIKS
-2419 DIELAQSH
+2419 DIELAKSH
-2427 ITDDFELKIKG
+2427 INDDFALKIKG

-2474 DLRFDAYHS
+2474 DLRFDSYHS
-2483 NKYFLTLNGSAHYDV
+2483 NKYILTLNGSAHYDV
-2498 ELGQDIFGNVTRIDN
+2498 ELGQDIFGNLTRIDN

-2525 KNELSKVESDYDSAK
+2525 KNELSKVESDCDSAK

-2559 LKELNTILEVD
+2559 LKELNAILEMD
-2570 NSSIK
+2570 NSSNKANK
-2575 KNEDTADNNE
+2575 KQDIVESSD
-2585 DEYYYAKVN
+2585 DEYHYAKVN
-2594 EKQKDILFSEG
+2594 KKQKDILFSEG